1 MRKNTTW
8 RLILTLIIIVGA
20 ILLAYPP
27 SEKIRPGLDLRGG
40 IHLVLQ
46 VLTDDSI
53 NIETDQ
59 TISRLEELFK
69 KNGITYEAFA
79 KAESVGR
86 FAVQGL
92 AADQEGKTRDLLDQ
106 YARDWNYSFVGP
118 RATLTLR
125 AEATLFLRE
134 QSVSQALQTIRNRVD
149 EFGVAEPLIQPQ
161 GTDRIV
167 VELPGVDDPE
177 RVKNLIKVTA
187 MLEWK
192 LVRAGPAA
200 DEDTLLEPFGGEVPP
215 DAEIVRGDPGR
226 GETGSY
232 LVSKVAA
239 VTGKD
244 LRTVRRS
251 EDEWGAPAVAFTLN
265 SEGGARFEQITGDNI
280 GKQIAIILDD
290 KVQVSP
296 VVENKIMRSQGGIIR
311 GRYTPEEADD
321 LVVILKAGAL
331 PAGIKYLEERTIGPS
346 LGRDS
351 IRQGGIAFLVAVI
364 SVMIFMVFFYK
375 LSGINAVVALIL
387 NVIILFGALAY
398 FRASLTLPGIAG
410 IILGI
415 GMAVDA
421 NVLIFERIKEEAA
434 QGKGVLSSIAT
445 GFSRAFTAIFDS
457 NLTTVIAAVFLF
469 QFGTGPIKGYATTL
483 IISLVANMFTAV
495 FVSHLI
501 FDMTVKKT
509 AKKLSI

>member
-8 RLILTLIIIVGA
+8 RLILTLVIIVGA

-27 SEKIRPGLDLRGG
+27 SVKIRPGLDLKGG

-46 VLTDDSI
+46 VLTDDSV

-59 TISRLEELFK
+59 TISRIEELFK

-79 KAESVGR
+79 KAETVGR
-86 FAVQGL
+86 FAIQGL
-92 AADQEGKTRDLLDQ
+92 SPDQEGKTRDLFEQ

-118 RATLTLR
+118 RATLSLKTESSLV
-125 AEATLFLRE
+125 LRE
-134 QSVSQALQTIRNRVD
+134 QAVSQALQTIRNRVD
-149 EFGVAEPLIQPQ
+149 QFGVAEPLIQPQ

-192 LVRAGPAA
+192 LVKAGPAA
-200 DEDTLLEPFGGEVPP
+200 DEATLLEPFGGELPA

-226 GETGSY
+226 GESGYY
-232 LVSKVAA
+232 LVNKVAA

-251 EDEWGAPAVAFTLN
+251 QDEWGSPAVAFTLN
-265 SEGGARFEQITGDNI
+265 SEGGARFEQVTGENV

-296 VVENKIMRSQGGIIR
+296 VVEDKILRTSGGIIR
-311 GRYTPEEADD
+311 GRYTPQEADD

-331 PAGIKYLEERTIGPS
+331 PAGIKYLEERMIGPS

-351 IRQGGIAFLVAVI
+351 IRQGSVAFLVAVV
-364 SVMIFMVFFYK
+364 SVMIFMVVFYR
-375 LSGINAVVALIL
+375 LSGINAVIALIF

-421 NVLIFERIKEEAA
+421 NVLIFERIKEESA

-457 NLTTVIAAVFLF
+457 NLTTIISAIFLF